1 MAESTA
7 NFFHLSFDEIKAMKK
22 KTLLAKLKLKRKV
35 IVNNNIKNLCDQVS
49 HLSKNLMKLMES
61 NEKLSSQFVVIK
73 KVNTLLEKRA
83 TELEKRQAK
92 ADQYSRRNNFEISGI
107 PHEILDNNLE
117 DKVID
122 ICKDAGIEIGH
133 MDIEG
138 CH

>member
-1 MAESTA
+1 
-7 NFFHLSFDEIKAMKK
+7 
-22 KTLLAKLKLKRKV
+22 
-35 IVNNNIKNLCDQVS
+35 
-49 HLSKNLMKLMES
+49 MKLMES

-122 ICKDAGIEIGH
+122 IWKDAGIEIGH